1 MRAAGLAL
9 ALVCGGTAC
18 SVIPTGASRAV
29 TVDDVGREDPLD
41 PPYARVIAMPPNPDW
56 RPEQVVMGFQAAM
69 ASVDDPSYAVA
80 RQYLTGA
87 YAKEWNPDSGV
98 TVYQPST
105 TGDDGGDDVD
115 DGDTEA
121 RITLKGTVVATIKD
135 RGLYRPSD
143 GPLDEPFTLVKEEG
157 KGWRISAGP
166 DGLLLSEPDVKRA
179 YRLVDLYFLDSRR
192 EGLVIE
198 QVQVPLNPASTF
210 AKAVV
215 ERLLE
220 GPSASLQGAVRTA
233 FADGTRLID
242 VTTVDNRVV
251 VNLTKGVS
259 SDNVAAMS
267 AQLAGTLSGI
277 AGGSSFEVRIHGE
290 PYYSSDRPLGIDAQQ
305 QLKFDPWMA
314 PGNIRPFYL
323 QDGLLR
329 QLGKDNV
336 GVAVPGEAGGKNGS
350 FTHPAVSGHNLRQV
364 AALSENR
371 DGISVAPLLPDGKWT
386 QWVTGKD
393 LTPPSWDRYHSMWT
407 VSRPSP
413 QTSVVLRH
421 YYDEA
426 KHEVKQFRVAAAE
439 LNTVDVTALKVARD
453 GVHVAVATRNAQG
466 DEEVKIGTVIGA
478 GADSRIDNLQT
489 VVHPEDKRTITD
501 IAWKDGKTLYVLTG
515 KSELLEASLTAAPA
529 SQVAYPRLQSI
540 TALDDYLLAGA
551 KDDEDNQQVLYWNAT
566 AAKWEPWIR
575 DESGAVAFTA
585 GGPSFPVFPLG

>member
-9 ALVCGGTAC
+9 VLVCSGTAC

-29 TVDDVGREDPLD
+29 AVEDVGRGDPLD
-41 PPYARVIAMPPNPDW
+41 PPYARVIAMPPNPEW
-56 RPEQVVMGFQAAM
+56 TPEQVVMGFRAAM
-69 ASVDDPSYAVA
+69 ASVDDTSYAVA

-87 YAKEWNPDSGV
+87 YAKEWNPGSGV
-98 TVYQPST
+98 TVYQQST
-105 TGDDGGDDVD
+105 TDDEVEPVD
-115 DGDTEA
+115 EGDTEV
-121 RITLKGTVVATIKD
+121 RVTLKGAVIATIND
-135 RGLYRPSD
+135 RGLYRPSG
-143 GPLDEPFTLVKEEG
+143 GPLDEPFTLVKEG
-157 KGWRISAGP
+157 DKGWRISAGP

-210 AKAVV
+210 AKAIV

-220 GPSASLQGAVRTA
+220 GPSASLQGAVHTA
-233 FADGTRLID
+233 FAPGTGLID
-242 VTTVDNRVV
+242 VTTENNRVI
-251 VNLTKGVS
+251 VNLRKGVS

-277 AGGSSFEVRIHGE
+277 AGGSSFEVRIQGE
-290 PYYSSDRPLGIDAQQ
+290 PYHSDRPLEIDAQQ
-305 QLKFDPWMA
+305 QLKFDPWMT
-314 PGNIRPFYL
+314 PGNIRPFYM

-350 FTHPAVSGHNLRQV
+350 FTHPAISGHDLRQV
-364 AALSENR
+364 AALSRNR
-371 DGISVAPLLPDGKWT
+371 DGISVAPLVPDGKWQ

-421 YYDEA
+421 YYDEI
-426 KHEVKQFRVAAAE
+426 KHEVRQFRVAASE
-439 LNTVDVTALKVARD
+439 LNAVDVTALKIARD
-453 GVHVAVATRNAQG
+453 GVHVAVATRNARG
-466 DEEVKIGTVIGA
+466 EEEVKIGTVIGT
-478 GADSRIDNLQT
+478 GGGSRIDNLQT
-489 VVHPEDKRTITD
+489 VVHSEDKRQIKD
-501 IAWKDGKTLYVLTG
+501 IAWKNGKTLYVLTG
-515 KSELLEASLTAAPA
+515 KSELLEASLTAAPT

-540 TALDDYLLAGA
+540 TVLDDYLLAGA

-575 DESGAVAFTA
+575 DESGAVTFTA